1 MLAHAGGAPEF
12 ASSALVAGGLV
23 VGWVGLS
30 RLRGRGFGRV
40 PGWGAWTLI
49 GLAPV
54 VLVASFVVPSTL
66 WPQPSGNRP
75 ASTATIAFAEPVPG
89 QVVNG
94 DDLEVLVRVDGATI
108 VEGSSTDI
116 APDTGHLHL
125 FVDGAIISMTSGEIQ
140 EIAVGD
146 LDPGVHQ
153 LQAEFVAADHA
164 PFDPRV
170 VVTTTFVTEGS

>member
-30 RLRGRGFGRV
+30 RIRGRGFGRL
-40 PGWGAWTLI
+40 PGWAAWTLI

-54 VLVASFVVPSTL
+54 VLVASFVVPSAL
-66 WPQPSGNRP
+66 WPQPSAIRP
-75 ASTATIAFAEPVPG
+75 ASTATIAFMEPAPE
-89 QVVNG
+89 QVVTG
-94 DDLEVLVRVDGATI
+94 DELEVLVRVDGASI
-108 VEGSSTDI
+108 VEGSSTDL

-125 FVDGAIISMTSGEIQ
+125 FVDGAIVSMTRGEVQ
-140 EIAVGD
+140 EIPVED

-170 VVTTTFVTEGS
+170 VITTTFVTEGS

>member
-12 ASSALVAGGLV
+12 ASSALVA
-23 VGWVGLS
+23 VGMVLGWIGLS
-30 RLRGRGFGRV
+30 RLRGRGFGQL

-54 VLVASFVVPSTL
+54 VLIASFVVPSKL
-66 WPQPSGNRP
+66 WPQPSGVRP
-75 ASTATIAFAEPVPG
+75 TSTATIAFAEPSPG
-89 QVVNG
+89 QIVG
-94 DDLEVLVRVDGATI
+94 GGDLEVLVRVEGARI
-108 VEGSSTDI
+108 IEGSSTDI

-125 FVDGAIISMTSGEIQ
+125 FLNGAIVSMTSGEVQ
-140 EIAVGD
+140 HVSLQD
-146 LDPGVHQ
+146 LDPGVHE

-170 VVTTTFVTEGS
+170 VITTTFVKDGT

>member
-12 ASSALVAGGLV
+12 ASSALVAAGLV

-30 RLRGRGFGRV
+30 RIRGRGFSRL

-49 GLAPV
+49 GLAPL
-54 VLVASFVVPSTL
+54 VLVASFVVPSAL

-75 ASTATIAFAEPVPG
+75 TSTATIAFMEPAPG
-89 QVVNG
+89 QVVDG
-94 DDLEVLVRVDGATI
+94 DDLDVQVRVDGASI
-108 VEGSSTDI
+108 IEGSSTDL

-125 FVDGAIISMTSGEIQ
+125 FVDGAIVSMTSGEVQ
-140 EIAVGD
+140 QVPVQD
-146 LDPGVHQ
+146 LDPGVHE

-170 VVTTTFVTEGS
+170 VITTTFVMEGS

>member
-1 MLAHAGGAPEF
+1 MLAHAGGTPEF
-12 ASSALVAGGLV
+12 VSSALVAAGLV
-23 VGWVGLS
+23 VGWIGLS
-30 RLRGRGFGRV
+30 RIRGRGFSRV
-40 PGWGAWTLI
+40 PGWGAWMLI

-54 VLVASFVVPSTL
+54 VLVASFVVPSAL

-75 ASTATIAFAEPVPG
+75 ASTATIAFAEPAPG

-108 VEGSSTDI
+108 VEGSSTDLS
-116 APDTGHLHL
+116 PDTGHLHL
-125 FVDGAIISMTSGEIQ
+125 FVDGAIVSMTSGEVQ
-140 EIAVGD
+140 RVPVHD
-146 LDPGVHQ
+146 LDPGVHE

-170 VVTTTFVTEGS
+170 VITTTFVTEGS

>member
-1 MLAHAGGAPEF
+1 M
-12 ASSALVAGGLV
+12 
-23 VGWVGLS
+23 
-30 RLRGRGFGRV
+30 
-40 PGWGAWTLI
+40 
-49 GLAPV
+49 
-54 VLVASFVVPSTL
+54 
-66 WPQPSGNRP
+66 
-75 ASTATIAFAEPVPG
+75 
-89 QVVNG
+89 
-94 DDLEVLVRVDGATI
+94 RVDGATI

-170 VVTTTFVTEGS
+170 IVTTTFVTEGS